1 MNAESLG
8 IVLDVALIALLC
20 AAIIYG
26 FILNKKINSLH
37 QSRRELGQLFMQFD
51 STIVKAQKS
60 VSGLKDAAKETSRE
74 LQMQINDA
82 GILVSD
88 LSYINDRAT
97 SLANKLEAQI
107 KQSRSQEFAP
117 SASDEKMRRINEHRT
132 MPELRSASQP
142 MTLPDKAS
150 LKSPSTLE
158 ALLTKINQRIDR
170 KKETTQEKEPSQW
183 GQARTAKTEPTKTA
197 EHKRAENMMKAL
209 GISQN
214 AS

>member
-8 IVLDVALIALLC
+8 IILDIALISLLC

-51 STIVKAQKS
+51 NTIVKAQKS
-60 VSGLKDAAKETSRE
+60 VSDLKDAAKETSRE
-74 LQMQINDA
+74 LQVQINDA
-82 GILVSD
+82 GVLVND

-107 KQSRSQEFAP
+107 KQTRSQEFAP
-117 SASDEKMRRINEHRT
+117 STGDEKMRRINEHRT
-132 MPELRSASQP
+132 LPELRSASQP

-170 KKETTQEKEPSQW
+170 KKEVPQEKAASQW
-183 GQARTAKTEPTKTA
+183 GQAQSAKPDPAKSTER
-197 EHKRAENMMKAL
+197 KRAENMMKAL